1 MPKIVIQIS
10 AILFLLSNQVVLAGG
25 GNYVCGISDG
35 FPPYQY
41 KSLQGLADGFDAAV
55 LKLISNTTDDKFSFY
70 QSNWDNVVSDLV
82 HTSKLD
88 CAVGMEITDIRA
100 QYFDFT
106 DPYYYR
112 HTAVFVL
119 STNIHIKS
127 FADLVGNKVA
137 GDRHSDLEKRLEL
150 EGVKDLIRLRQTDS
164 KEESMNL
171 LKSGE
176 VTAVIAPK
184 EVGLY
189 LAKKLNV
196 NVSIIEELKQGSPV
210 GIAVKKGNTQTLNIL
225 NKALKQLIQNGDID
239 KLYRQWFAQAM
250 R

>member
-1 MPKIVIQIS
+1 
-10 AILFLLSNQVVLAGG
+10 
-25 GNYVCGISDG
+25 
-35 FPPYQY
+35 
-41 KSLQGLADGFDAAV
+41 
-55 LKLISNTTDDKFSFY
+55 
-70 QSNWDNVVSDLV
+70 
-82 HTSKLD
+82 
-88 CAVGMEITDIRA
+88 
-100 QYFDFT
+100 
-106 DPYYYR
+106 
-112 HTAVFVL
+112 
-119 STNIHIKS
+119 
-127 FADLVGNKVA
+127 
-137 GDRHSDLEKRLEL
+137 
-150 EGVKDLIRLRQTDS
+150 VKDLIRLRQTDS